1 MQVFGLV
8 GATPTHGPT
17 FDLDGDILGLVG
29 ALGNVFEIGIVEAQ
43 MDRMGVEGG
52 ASGLFVQ
59 RGQQRLRGDDGRLR
73 SGHPEDIAAVA
84 DFDAKLEFDLAQM
97 RIERAGEIGEALGVL
112 GFQGEVAMC

>member
-1 MQVFGLV
+1 
-8 GATPTHGPT
+8 
-17 FDLDGDILGLVG
+17 
-29 ALGNVFEIGIVEAQ
+29 